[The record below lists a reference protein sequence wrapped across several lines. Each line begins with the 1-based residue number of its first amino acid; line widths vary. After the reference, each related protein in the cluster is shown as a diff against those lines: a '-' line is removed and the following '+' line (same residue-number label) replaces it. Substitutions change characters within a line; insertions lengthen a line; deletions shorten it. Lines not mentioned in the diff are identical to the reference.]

1 MVDLQSGSIILGYAF
16 AGLGYLLGLLLLSAP
31 FTSKSMKIKGN
42 EMMEYSIVC
51 SLYLSLSYIIY
62 GLFKSG
68 SDNPLNVYN
77 IISSFLGGNLIGG
90 GSLQGVAN
98 YYFEQWGYQL
108 AGFFGCLAIPLGA
121 SFVPLVGAAIS
132 YVFLTALFPFLLLF
146 TLTTSLYFTVSMIFY
161 IFDYLAPILFFL
173 GSALIPAPL
182 KIGRKIGGLLVATSL
197 VFTALGPAIPTI
209 ANIISKGAF
218 QKAQEALI
226 KEMENWFLNIVL
238 PLPTRIMLGVNP
250 INPTDLI
257 ITPLKTI
264 FLFFLQLPYAFALGT
279 VIAMLFL
286 AVSIEGLSEAIGGAG
301 EKIIEV

>member
-1 MVDLQSGSIILGYAF
+1 
-16 AGLGYLLGLLLLSAP
+16 LLSAP

-42 EMMEYSIVC
+42 EMMEYSIIC

-68 SDNPLNVYN
+68 EKNPLNVYN
-77 IISSFLGGNLIGG
+77 IISSSLGGNLIGG
-90 GSLQGVAN
+90 GSLKGVAN

-108 AGFFGCLAIPLGA
+108 AGFFGCLAIPLA
-121 SFVPLVGAAIS
+121 SSFIPIIGAAVS
-132 YVFLTALFPFLLLF
+132 MVFLMALSPFLLLF
-146 TLTTSLYFTVSMIFY
+146 TFTNSLYFTTSMIFY

-182 KIGRKIGGLLVATSL
+182 KIGKKIGGLLVASAL

-209 ANIISKGAF
+209 ADIISKGAF
-218 QKAQEALI
+218 EKVGESLI
-226 KEMENWFLNIVL
+226 KEAEEWISNITI
-238 PLPTRIMLGVNP
+238 PSSIRIMLGMNVMNP
-250 INPTDLI
+250 INLI
-257 ITPLKTI
+257 LTPLKVI
-264 FLFFLQLPYAFALGT
+264 LLFFLQMPYAFAIGT
-279 VIAMLFL
+279 LISMLFL